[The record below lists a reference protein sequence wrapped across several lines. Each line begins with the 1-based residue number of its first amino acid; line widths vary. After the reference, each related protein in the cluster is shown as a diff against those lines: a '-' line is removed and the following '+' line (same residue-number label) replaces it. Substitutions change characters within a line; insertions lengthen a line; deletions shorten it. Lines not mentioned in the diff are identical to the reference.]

1 MPDASTKGHSL
12 GDHTWWSLG
21 ASLYNGDLGTE
32 PPSGLGAEP
41 LVREDFDPEIGRSLR
56 LHNLRGC
63 PICPRIRRTFG
74 GWPLGSVG
82 VSQTGSVGILC
93 RVVCYVP
100 NSPAVFA
107 VFASLQHTLCC
118 FR

>member
-12 GDHTWWSLG
+12 GNHTWWSLS

-82 VSQTGSVGILC
+82 VSQTGSVGTVSSGVLRAEFPRSLC
-93 RVVCYVP
+93 
-100 NSPAVFA
+100 
-107 VFASLQHTLCC
+107 SLCVITTYFVL
-118 FR
+118 F